1 MNPSHTI
8 SFSCLLQINDAKI
21 PCGSKSKTTR
31 IRKKK
36 NPKDLSPFQTMN
48 CSEREPGYV
57 IELFYCIKDIGFV
70 STKQNHT
77 RFISLIIVSL
87 LGTMPAI
94 LRGSGVVDTV
104 DL

>member
-1 MNPSHTI
+1 
-8 SFSCLLQINDAKI
+8 
-21 PCGSKSKTTR
+21 
-31 IRKKK
+31 
-36 NPKDLSPFQTMN
+36 MN

-104 DL
+104 DLWKDERQGCFQSDLNIEHKMLEEMLLNVLYNILMILPPALSV